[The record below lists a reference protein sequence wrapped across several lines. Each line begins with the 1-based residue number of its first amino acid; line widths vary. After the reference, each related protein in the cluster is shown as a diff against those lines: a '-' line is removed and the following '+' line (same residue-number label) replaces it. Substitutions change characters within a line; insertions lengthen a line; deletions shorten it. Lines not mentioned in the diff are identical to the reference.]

1 MKCPY
6 AVLRAIGGTSKET
19 KTLSFTHKLSF
30 FFFINPLRLAAAQWM
45 AIKCIPKVKLQQL
58 V

>member
-19 KTLSFTHKLSF
+19 KTLSFTHKLFFSF
-30 FFFINPLRLAAAQWM
+30 LSIHCA
-45 AIKCIPKVKLQQL
+45 
-58 V
+58 